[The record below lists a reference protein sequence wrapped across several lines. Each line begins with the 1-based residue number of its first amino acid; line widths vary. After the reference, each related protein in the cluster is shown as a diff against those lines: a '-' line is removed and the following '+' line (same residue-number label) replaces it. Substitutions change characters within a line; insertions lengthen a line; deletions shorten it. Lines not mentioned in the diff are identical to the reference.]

1 MTQGDRKRNKEWV
14 DQALEEDLVPGLK
27 LFIQRQM
34 KKAYG
39 KNWLQDARLGLQD
52 YHLEGD
58 DLKWRDPQ
66 VVLKLI
72 IDHWNNAFRDA
83 AKFGHFERSLVSELL
98 QVRNEVKHNQ
108 IEKFDDDYTFRA
120 LDSMARL
127 LVATDDKSAKK
138 AAQTIEQQKAKV
150 RRGQATV
157 EVEDKPESG
166 VPHQSTPV
174 AQTPEVR
181 HSFQS
186 LIEEKTAGFVGREF
200 VFQAIEEFLTRQP
213 SGYFIIEGEPGIGK
227 SAILA
232 KYVQQTGCVAHFNVR
247 SQGIN
252 RADQFLENV
261 CTQLIA
267 RYTLPYSSL
276 PPDAKR
282 DGKFFSQL
290 LAEIVKMQGVAPKKG
305 KRLVIAV
312 DALDEVDQTDHSGAN
327 LLYLPISLPK
337 GVYLVMTQRPVTLPL
352 TVNTPPHRFNL
363 MQYQVQSLDDIQRYI
378 RSELNKSSP
387 LQAWIDERG
396 LTVEKFVTQLANKSE
411 NNFMYLRYVL
421 PDIAN
426 GKYQDLSIESLPQG
440 LQDYYEDHWRRMGMF
455 DKESKRTKIQI
466 VYVLAELREP
476 VSREL
481 IAEFAS
487 EDAFT
492 VQEVLDEWQQFLHR
506 DKFNSETRYSIYH
519 SSFCDFLSRKDIV
532 QAAGVTLQEI
542 NAQISDNLMQGMFGD
557 E

>member
-1 MTQGDRKRNKEWV
+1 VTQGDRKRNKEWV

-27 LFIQRQM
+27 FFIQRQM
-34 KKAYG
+34 KQAYG

-108 IEKFDDDYTFRA
+108 IEKFDDDYAFRA

-150 RRGQATV
+150 RQGEVTV

-166 VPHQSTPV
+166 VTNQSTPV
-174 AQTPEVR
+174 TQKPEVR

-186 LIEEKTAGFVGREF
+186 LIEEKTAGFIGREF
-200 VFQAIEEFLTRQP
+200 VFQAIEEFLTSQP
-213 SGYFIIEGEPGIGK
+213 SGYFIIQGEPGIGK

-261 CTQLIA
+261 CIQLIA
-267 RYTLPYSSL
+267 RYNLPYSSL

-290 LAEIVKMQGVAPKKG
+290 LAEIVKAQGVAPKKR

-327 LLYLPISLPK
+327 LLYLPTSLDK

-363 MQYQVQSLDDIQRYI
+363 MQYQTQSLDDIHRYI
-378 RSELNKSSP
+378 RSEINKSSP

-396 LTVEKFVTQLANKSE
+396 LTVGEFVTQLANKSE

-421 PDIAN
+421 PDIADGQYRN
-426 GKYQDLSIESLPQG
+426 LSIESLPQG

-455 DKESKRTKIQI
+455 DKESKRTKIKI

-481 IAEFAS
+481 IAEFAG

-506 DKFNSETRYSIYH
+506 DKFNGETRYSIYH
-519 SSFCDFLSRKDIV
+519 SSFCDFLSRKNIV
-532 QAAGVTLQEI
+532 QAAGVALQNI
-542 NAQISDNLMQGMFGD
+542 HTQIADNLMQGMFGD

>member
-1 MTQGDRKRNKEWV
+1 M
-14 DQALEEDLVPGLK
+14 
-27 LFIQRQM
+27 
-34 KKAYG
+34 
-39 KNWLQDARLGLQD
+39 
-52 YHLEGD
+52 
-58 DLKWRDPQ
+58 
-66 VVLKLI
+66 
-72 IDHWNNAFRDA
+72 
-83 AKFGHFERSLVSELL
+83 
-98 QVRNEVKHNQ
+98 
-108 IEKFDDDYTFRA
+108 
-120 LDSMARL
+120 
-127 LVATDDKSAKK
+127 
-138 AAQTIEQQKAKV
+138 
-150 RRGQATV
+150 
-157 EVEDKPESG
+157 
-166 VPHQSTPV
+166 
-174 AQTPEVR
+174 
-181 HSFQS
+181 
-186 LIEEKTAGFVGREF
+186 
-200 VFQAIEEFLTRQP
+200 
-213 SGYFIIEGEPGIGK
+213 
-227 SAILA
+227 
-232 KYVQQTGCVAHFNVR
+232 AHFNVR

-267 RYTLPYSSL
+267 RYNLPYSSL

-290 LAEIVKMQGVAPKKG
+290 LAGIVKAQGVAPQKG

-327 LLYLPISLPK
+327 LLYLPTSLEK
-337 GVYLVMTQRPVTLPL
+337 GVYFIMTQRPVTLPL

-363 MQYQVQSLDDIQRYI
+363 MQYQAQSLDDIHRYI
-378 RSELNKSSP
+378 RSEINKSSP

-396 LTVEKFVTQLANKSE
+396 LTVEEFVTQLADKSE

-426 GKYQDLSIESLPQG
+426 GKYRNLSIESLPQG

-455 DKESKRTKIQI
+455 DKESKRTKIKI

-481 IAEFAS
+481 IAEFAG

-506 DKFNSETRYSIYH
+506 DKFNGETRYSIYH
-519 SSFCDFLSRKDIV
+519 ASFCDFLSRKDIV
-532 QAAGVTLQEI
+532 QAAGVTLQDI
-542 NAQISDNLMQGMFGD
+542 NAQIADNLMQGMFGD

>member
-27 LFIQRQM
+27 FFIQRQM
-34 KKAYG
+34 KQAYG

-127 LVATDDKSAKK
+127 LAATDDKSAKK

-150 RRGQATV
+150 RQGQATV

-166 VPHQSTPV
+166 VTNQSTPV
-174 AQTPEVR
+174 TQKPEVR

-186 LIEEKTAGFVGREF
+186 LIEEKTAGFIGREF
-200 VFQAIEEFLTRQP
+200 VFQAIEEFLTSQP
-213 SGYFIIEGEPGIGK
+213 SGYFIIQGEPGIGK

-267 RYTLPYSSL
+267 RYNLPYSSL

-282 DGKFFSQL
+282 DGKVFSQL
-290 LAEIVKMQGVAPKKG
+290 LAEIVKAQGVAPKKG

-327 LLYLPISLPK
+327 LLYLPTSLDK
-337 GVYLVMTQRPVTLPL
+337 GVYLVMTQRPVTLTL

-363 MQYQVQSLDDIQRYI
+363 MQYQTQSLEDIHRYI
-378 RSELNKSSP
+378 RSEINKSSP

-396 LTVEKFVTQLANKSE
+396 LTVGEFVTQLANKSE

-421 PDIAN
+421 PDIAD
-426 GKYQDLSIESLPQG
+426 GKYRNLSIESLPQG

-455 DKESKRTKIQI
+455 DKESKRTKIKI

-481 IAEFAS
+481 IAEFAG

-506 DKFNSETRYSIYH
+506 DKFNGETRYSIYH

-532 QAAGVTLQEI
+532 QAAGVTLQDI
-542 NAQISDNLMQGMFGD
+542 NARISDKLMQGMFGD

>member
-1 MTQGDRKRNKEWV
+1 
-14 DQALEEDLVPGLK
+14 
-27 LFIQRQM
+27 
-34 KKAYG
+34 
-39 KNWLQDARLGLQD
+39 
-52 YHLEGD
+52 
-58 DLKWRDPQ
+58 
-66 VVLKLI
+66 
-72 IDHWNNAFRDA
+72 
-83 AKFGHFERSLVSELL
+83 
-98 QVRNEVKHNQ
+98 
-108 IEKFDDDYTFRA
+108 
-120 LDSMARL
+120 
-127 LVATDDKSAKK
+127 
-138 AAQTIEQQKAKV
+138 
-150 RRGQATV
+150 
-157 EVEDKPESG
+157 
-166 VPHQSTPV
+166 
-174 AQTPEVR
+174 
-181 HSFQS
+181 
-186 LIEEKTAGFVGREF
+186 
-200 VFQAIEEFLTRQP
+200 VFQAIEEFLTSQP

-232 KYVQQTGCVAHFNVR
+232 KYVQQTGCVAHFNIR

-267 RYTLPYSSL
+267 RYNLPYSSL

-290 LAEIVKMQGVAPKKG
+290 LVEIVKAQGVAPKKG

-312 DALDEVDQTDHSGAN
+312 DALDEVDQSDHSGAN
-327 LLYLPISLPK
+327 LLYLPTSLEK

-363 MQYQVQSLDDIQRYI
+363 MQYQTQSLDDIHRYI
-378 RSELNKSSP
+378 QSEINKSSP

-396 LTVEKFVTQLANKSE
+396 LMVEEFVTQLANKSE
-411 NNFMYLRYVL
+411 NNFMYLRYIL

-455 DKESKRTKIQI
+455 DKESKRTKIKI

-481 IAEFAS
+481 IAEFAG

-506 DKFNSETRYSIYH
+506 DKFNGETLYSIYH

-542 NAQISDNLMQGMFGD
+542 NAQIADNLMQGMFGD